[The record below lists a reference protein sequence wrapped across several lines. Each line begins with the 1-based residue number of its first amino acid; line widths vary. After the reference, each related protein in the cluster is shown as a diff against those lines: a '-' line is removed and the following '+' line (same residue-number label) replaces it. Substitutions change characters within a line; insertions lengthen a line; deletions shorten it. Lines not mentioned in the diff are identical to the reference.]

1 MQIKISNII
10 LNSGNTINI
19 KKDFKFNNE
28 KQFMENNNQN
38 KNLNNFLNSDI
49 KYINDISNYN
59 TDSYM
64 DIPNFYK
71 KYFNELE
78 SHSFSTIEK
87 NKNYKD
93 NKINENITKNKEKE
107 MNEPLIIG
115 YFSLS
120 SSSYETEKIPNQ
132 EFRKKFSGKKEA
144 NNKREKKNHLIKEII
159 NFYPL
164 FTKIK
169 INF

>member
-1 MQIKISNII
+1 MKGNLCKEKQEDEIKDRDYFSIDDKSYSSLNYSDVDSLYTYMNYSKEVEKQKKSSQISENMNNILNKNKISCINNQLNANKNINNII

-78 SHSFSTIEK
+78 SH
-87 NKNYKD
+87 
-93 NKINENITKNKEKE
+93 
-107 MNEPLIIG
+107 
-115 YFSLS
+115 
-120 SSSYETEKIPNQ
+120 
-132 EFRKKFSGKKEA
+132 
-144 NNKREKKNHLIKEII
+144 
-159 NFYPL
+159 
-164 FTKIK
+164 
-169 INF
+169 

>member
-1 MQIKISNII
+1 MKGNLCKEKQEDEIKDRDYFSIDDKSYSSLNYSDVDSLYTYMNYSKEVEKQKKSSQISENMNNILNKNKISCINNQLNANKNINNII

-71 KYFNELE
+71 KYFNELK
-78 SHSFSTIEK
+78 SH
-87 NKNYKD
+87 
-93 NKINENITKNKEKE
+93 
-107 MNEPLIIG
+107 
-115 YFSLS
+115 
-120 SSSYETEKIPNQ
+120 
-132 EFRKKFSGKKEA
+132 
-144 NNKREKKNHLIKEII
+144 
-159 NFYPL
+159 
-164 FTKIK
+164 
-169 INF
+169 